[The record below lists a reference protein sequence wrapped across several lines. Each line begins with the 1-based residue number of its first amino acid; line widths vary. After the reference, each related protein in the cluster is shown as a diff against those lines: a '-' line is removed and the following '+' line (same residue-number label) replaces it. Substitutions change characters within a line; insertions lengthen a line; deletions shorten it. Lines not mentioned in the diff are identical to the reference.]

1 MKKFTI
7 FMVIIDILVAICF
20 FVTYGL
26 TNFKNTIIA
35 TSMVTK
41 THQWIAHTFYSDE
54 DIAKVLAADSYLPFD
69 EGTNLDDIV
78 IDTTEKDS
86 YDNEYDEQILT
97 RDENNDLYKVIEI
110 KEGNRAGKLVVI
122 YDPSKVKLMHSK
134 VFNQGNKGQEQ
145 VISMCQRYGAVVG
158 INGGLFVDYGTGSD
172 IPMGYV
178 IKDGKIIWSDSGNPG
193 SLVAMTYDNKLLL
206 GSMTGEEA
214 LAAGVRDAVEFG
226 PYLIVNGKPLQFAS
240 NEAVGGYS
248 RAARTVIAQR
258 KDGIM
263 LFFVTYGAT
272 HGSSSGWTIGELIT
286 LLQKYGAYNAANM
299 DGGTSSTLVINNKV
313 VNNPINIYGQ
323 AVNGGNGRYVV
334 DAWGLIP

>member
-1 MKKFTI
+1 MKKLTI
-7 FMVIIDILVAICF
+7 FMIFVDVLVAICF

-26 TNFKNTIIA
+26 TNFRNTIIA
-35 TSMVTK
+35 SAMATK
-41 THQWIAHTFYSDE
+41 SHQWIAHTFYSDE
-54 DIAKVLAADSYLPFD
+54 IINKVLAADTYLPFD
-69 EGTNLDDIV
+69 ENSNLDDIV
-78 IDTTEKDS
+78 IDTSEKDS

-97 RDENNDLYKVIEI
+97 RDEGNDLYKVIDI
-110 KEGNRAGKLVVI
+110 KEGIREGKLIVI

-134 VFNQGNKGQEQ
+134 VFNQSGRGKEQ
-145 VISMCQRYGAVVG
+145 VYSMCQRYGAVVG

-178 IKDGKIIWSDSGNPG
+178 IKDGKIIWSDSTVPGN
-193 SLVAMTYDNKLLL
+193 LVAMTYDNKLLL
-206 GSMTGEEA
+206 AQMTGEEA

-240 NEAVGGYS
+240 EESVGGYS

-263 LFFVTYGAT
+263 FFFVTKGAV
-272 HGSSSGWTIGELIT
+272 HGSNAGWSIGELIS
-286 LLQKYGAYNAANM
+286 LMQKYGAYNAANM

-313 VNNPINIYGQ
+313 VNNPVNVYGSP
-323 AVNGGNGRYVV
+323 VNGGYGRYVV